1 MPAQLNIF
9 LLLFGGL
16 QGLLLLLFL
25 VKKKLYSGGYIFLLL
40 YFAVMLLQI
49 TLKVMNKLWL
59 MQNWDF
65 LYQVSYFLPLLYG
78 PLIFLFARQLLFN
91 KNFRLTNHLHF
102 LPFAFMCIYLL
113 LTRQFGFS
121 NQAINFFYRSDTE
134 MVMYLVSLSVYH
146 GFALHTWIKY
156 RNSLKN
162 FFSETQRL
170 QMNWIR
176 QLIISSFIVCAIIAV
191 AIHLIYINNPRSL
204 PYRYWFAVLTVFI
217 YWVSYTALTQPSV
230 FSVIK
235 GYGKE
240 ETPAATVMPKLVV
253 HRPSMKYSNSGL
265 SKEAIELIQRSLKK
279 VTMEQKPYLNPE
291 LTIND
296 LAELIKCNR
305 HHLSQVLNDSLK
317 SSFYD
322 YINFYR
328 VEEAKQLLLNSGK
341 DNHKIASIAYDA
353 GFNSLSTFND
363 IFRKHTGT
371 TPSQFRKD
379 LQQVAKQQRG

>member
-25 VKKKLYSGGYIFLLL
+25 VKKKLYSGGYTYLLL

-49 TLKVMNKLWL
+49 TLKVMSKLWL
-59 MQNWDF
+59 MQNWG
-65 LYQVSYFLPLLYG
+65 LVYEVTHFLPLLYG
-78 PLIFLFARQLLFN
+78 PLIFLFARQLLLSE
-91 KNFRLTNHLHF
+91 KFRLTHHLHF
-102 LPFAFMCIYLL
+102 LPFAFMFFYLL
-113 LTRQFGFS
+113 LSKTFS
-121 NQAINFFYRSDTE
+121 FSIPAINFFYRSDTG
-134 MVMYLVSLSVYH
+134 MVLQLLSLSVYH
-146 GFALHTWIKY
+146 GLALHIWLRYGKA
-156 RNSLKN
+156 LKK

-170 QMNWIR
+170 QMGWIR
-176 QLIISSFIVCAIIAV
+176 QFIIGSFLVCAVIAV
-191 AIHLIYINNPRSL
+191 ALHLLYITHPAGL

-235 GYGKE
+235 GYGRE
-240 ETPAATVMPKLVV
+240 ENSAATVMPKLVV
-253 HRPSMKYSNSGL
+253 HRPSVKYSNSGL
-265 SKEAIELIQRSLKK
+265 SKEAIANIQLTLKN
-279 VTMEQKPYLNPE
+279 VTEEQKPYLNPD

-296 LAELIKCNR
+296 LAALTKCNR
-305 HHLSQVLNDSLK
+305 HHLSQVLNESLK

-328 VEEAKQLLLNSGK
+328 VEEAKQLLLDTGK
-341 DNHKIASIAYDA
+341 ENHKIASIAYDA

-363 IFRKHTGT
+363 IFRKYTGN

-379 LQQVAKQQRG
+379 LQQVSKQRG

>member
-59 MQNWDF
+59 MQNWGF

-91 KNFRLTNHLHF
+91 KNFRLTDHFHF

-113 LTRQFGFS
+113 LARQFGFS
-121 NQAINFFYRSDTE
+121 SQAINFFYRSDTG
-134 MVMYLVSLSVYH
+134 MVIHLVSLSVYH
-146 GFALHTWIKY
+146 GLALHHWSKY

-176 QLIISSFIVCAIIAV
+176 QLIIGSLIVCAIIAV
-191 AIHLIYINNPRSL
+191 AIHLIYITNPQSL

-240 ETPAATVMPKLVV
+240 EIPVATVMPKLVV

-265 SKEAIELIQRSLKK
+265 TKEAIGIIQQTLKK
-279 VTMEQKPYLNPE
+279 VTEEQKPYLNPE

-296 LAELIKCNR
+296 LAALIKCNR
-305 HHLSQVLNDSLK
+305 HHLSQVLNESLK

-328 VEEAKQLLLNSGK
+328 VEEAKQLLLNTGK

-363 IFRKHTGT
+363 IFRKHAGT

-379 LQQVAKQQRG
+379 LSQVAKQQRG

>member
-25 VKKKLYSGGYIFLLL
+25 VKRKLYSGGYIFLLL

-59 MQNWDF
+59 MQNWGL
-65 LYQVSYFLPLLYG
+65 LYEVTHFLPLLYG
-78 PLIFLFARQLLFN
+78 PLVYLFARQLLLS
-91 KNFRLTNHLHF
+91 KNFRITEYLHF
-102 LPFAFMCIYLL
+102 LPFALMFFYLL
-113 LTRQFGFS
+113 LAIKFS
-121 NQAINFFYRSDTE
+121 FSIPALNFFYRSDTG
-134 MVMYLVSLSVYH
+134 MVMQLFSISLYH
-146 GFALHTWIKY
+146 GLALHIWLKY
-156 RNSLKN
+156 RKSLKN

-170 QMNWIR
+170 QMSWIR
-176 QLIISSFIVCAIIAV
+176 QFIICSLIVCTVIAV
-191 AIHLIYINNPRSL
+191 ALHLLYINHPGSL

-240 ETPAATVMPKLVV
+240 ENPTATVMPKLVV
-253 HRPSMKYSNSGL
+253 HRPSVKYSNSSL
-265 SKEAIELIQRSLKK
+265 SKDAIAIIQLTLKK
-279 VTMEQKPYLNPE
+279 VTAEQKPFLNPE

-296 LAELIKCNR
+296 LAALIKCNR
-305 HHLSQVLNDSLK
+305 HHLSQVLNESLK

-328 VEEAKQLLLNSGK
+328 VEEAKQLLLNTGK
-341 DNHKIASIAYDA
+341 ENLKIASIAYDA
-353 GFNSLSTFND
+353 GFNALSTFND
-363 IFRKHTGT
+363 IFRKYTGT
-371 TPSQFRKD
+371 TPSQFKKG
-379 LQQVAKQQRG
+379 LQEVSRQQRG